1 MQRQNFNFLERDI
14 EPIDTL
20 LIMISIVINLFSC
33 WPFNVRARFIWLFLF
48 LAFNN
53 KFINRNVSKYLY
65 RVLIKV

>member
-33 WPFNVRARFIWLFLF
+33 WPFNVRTRFIWLFLF